1 MVSEQVIEKLLNS
14 LGRELAM
21 NYYGLDLRFTVL
33 GVEVEHEDFYTI
45 TITTDKPLPT
55 IFNVRMEPNM
65 VYGRFASIQD
75 LIGNLEY
82 LLRYL
87 GINQSNIILRQDSWP
102 PSWKDGTDNDAPL
115 KNPMNYIDLDSVGS
129 MLEVDTGYTY
139 PKFDNGT
146 IDSREGYHLA
156 NIEDDEWWES
166 LSSEDIQTLENTYK

>member
-55 IFNVRMEPNM
+55 IFNVKMEPNM
-65 VYGRFASIQD
+65 VYGRFPSNQD

-87 GINQSNIILRQDSWP
+87 GIN
-102 PSWKDGTDNDAPL
+102 
-115 KNPMNYIDLDSVGS
+115 
-129 MLEVDTGYTY
+129 
-139 PKFDNGT
+139 
-146 IDSREGYHLA
+146 
-156 NIEDDEWWES
+156 
-166 LSSEDIQTLENTYK
+166 